1 MSNGILGIPLQ
12 DGIDAGGLN
21 ITVPI
26 GIDATDSFFPSPVPG
41 PDFPGGELPDP
52 RTIPGA
58 IIKDRITTELS
69 KAFDRAGVDFISP
82 SLVVNLADQV
92 REGNI
97 TANDALNIGF
107 DATVSG
113 AVNTAANVAT
123 GGGLAGAQFIF
134 GKIKQAEQLLGRP
147 LLPAE
152 VNQLLGTVLNFP
164 NVVSSGIIA
173 LKDRLRS
180 GFADDDNIVIGG
192 GDDDDPPVPTTITG
206 VSGPAGMVV
215 DPGAVSSSFGGRGGA
230 DRGGDVVIGGG
241 GADASQS
248 DFTPG
253 NGVIGGT
260 TGTTPGPAGMG
271 FTPPAP
277 RRDRFPMGRAEGGLA
292 TIPRYLKGR

>member
-1 MSNGILGIPLQ
+1 MNEGLGVFFDQ
-12 DGIDAGGLN
+12 FGN
-21 ITVPI
+21 PI
-26 GIDATDSFFPSPVPG
+26 DSFFPSPVPS
-41 PDFPGGELPDP
+41 PDFPGPGGEPPIDP
-52 RTIPGA
+52 RTIPGE

-69 KAFDRAGVDFISP
+69 KAFDRAGVNFISP

-92 REGNI
+92 RQGNI

-152 VNQLLGTVLNFP
+152 VNRLLGTVLNLP
-164 NVVSSGIIA
+164 NVVSSGIIG

-192 GDDDDPPVPTTITG
+192 GDDDDPPVPTTVTG

-230 DRGGDVVIGGG
+230 DRGGNVVIGG

-253 NGVIGGT
+253 NVVIGGT
-260 TGTTPGPAGMG
+260 TGTTPGPVGMG

>member
-1 MSNGILGIPLQ
+1 MNEGLGIFF
-12 DGIDAGGLN
+12 DEFGN
-21 ITVPI
+21 PI
-26 GIDATDSFFPSPVPG
+26 NSFFPSPLPG

-69 KAFDRAGVDFISP
+69 DAFDKAGIDFINP

-92 REGNI
+92 RQGNI
-97 TANDALNIGF
+97 TANDALNAGF
-107 DATVSG
+107 DLTVSG
-113 AVNTAANVAT
+113 AVDTAANLAT
-123 GGGLAGAQFIF
+123 GGGLAASQFIF

-164 NVVSSGIIA
+164 NVVSSGIID

-180 GFADDDNIVIGG
+180 GFVDDDNIVIGG
-192 GDDDDPPVPTTITG
+192 GDDDDPPVPTTVTG

-230 DRGGDVVIGGG
+230 DRGGDVVIGG
-241 GADASQS
+241 S
-248 DFTPG
+248 TPG
-253 NGVIGGT
+253 TVVIGGT

-277 RRDRFPMGRAEGGLA
+277 KKDRFPMGRAEGGLA
-292 TIPRYLKGR
+292 TIPKYLKGR

>member
-1 MSNGILGIPLQ
+1 MNEGLGIFFDQ
-12 DGIDAGGLN
+12 FGN
-21 ITVPI
+21 PI
-26 GIDATDSFFPSPVPG
+26 NSFFPSPVPG

-58 IIKDRITTELS
+58 IIKDKITTELS
-69 KAFDRAGVDFISP
+69 DAFDRAGVNFINP
-82 SLVVNLADQV
+82 SLVVNLADEV

-164 NVVSSGIIA
+164 NVVSSGIIG

-180 GFADDDNIVIGG
+180 GFVDDDNIVIGG
-192 GDDDDPPVPTTITG
+192 GDDDDPPVPTTVTG
-206 VSGPAGMVV
+206 VSGPTGMVV

-230 DRGGDVVIGGG
+230 YRGGDVVIGGN
-241 GADASQS
+241 
-248 DFTPG
+248 TPG
-253 NGVIGGT
+253 TVVIGGT

-277 RRDRFPMGRAEGGLA
+277 KRDRFPMGRAEGGLA

>member
-92 REGNI
+92 RQGNI

-230 DRGGDVVIGGG
+230 DRGGDVVIGNVEPMRRSDKFGAGIKKGG
-241 GADASQS
+241 RA
-248 DFTPG
+248 
-253 NGVIGGT
+253 GGT
-260 TGTTPGPAGMG
+260 TGTTFGPAGSG
-271 FTPPAP
+271 FRPPAP
-277 RRDRFPMGRAEGGLA
+277 KRDRFPMGRAEGGL
-292 TIPRYLKGR
+292 ISLVK

>member
-26 GIDATDSFFPSPVPG
+26 GIDATDSFFPGLLPG
-41 PDFPGGELPDP
+41 PDSPGGEPPMDP
-52 RTIPGA
+52 RKIPGE
-58 IIKDRITTELS
+58 IIKDKIATELS
-69 KAFDRAGVDFISP
+69 KAFDRAGVDFINL
-82 SLVVNLADQV
+82 SLVVNLAEQV
-92 REGNI
+92 GRGNI

-107 DATVSG
+107 DATVTG
-113 AVNTAANVAT
+113 AVNTAANIAT
-123 GGGLAGAQFIF
+123 GGGLAGTQFVF

-152 VNQLLGTVLNFP
+152 VNQLLGNILNFP
-164 NVVSSGIIA
+164 NVVSSGIID

-192 GDDDDPPVPTTITG
+192 GDDDDPPVPTTVTG

-230 DRGGDVVIGGG
+230 DRGGDVIIGGVPPVRSGSKYGAPKKKG
-241 GADASQS
+241 GRK
-248 DFTPG
+248 
-253 NGVIGGT
+253 
-260 TGTTPGPAGMG
+260 TGTLRTRFSGPDL
-271 FTPPAP
+271 TN
-277 RRDRFPMGRAEGGLA
+277 RAEGGLA